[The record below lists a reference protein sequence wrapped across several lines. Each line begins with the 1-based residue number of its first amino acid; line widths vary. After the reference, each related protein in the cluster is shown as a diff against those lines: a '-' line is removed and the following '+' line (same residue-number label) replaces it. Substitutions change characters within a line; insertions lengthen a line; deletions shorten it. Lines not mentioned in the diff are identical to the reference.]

1 MGEIKMTKKIV
12 IFFDKR
18 LEMDFRIIRFG
29 KSLLIRQEL
38 DNIYIFMNDKNLWTR
53 CKKKMREKSHIKIKN
68 QNNYNMKRRK
78 KLCS

>member
-38 DNIYIFMNDKNLWTR
+38 DNIYMFMNDKNL
-53 CKKKMREKSHIKIKN
+53 
-68 QNNYNMKRRK
+68 
-78 KLCS
+78 